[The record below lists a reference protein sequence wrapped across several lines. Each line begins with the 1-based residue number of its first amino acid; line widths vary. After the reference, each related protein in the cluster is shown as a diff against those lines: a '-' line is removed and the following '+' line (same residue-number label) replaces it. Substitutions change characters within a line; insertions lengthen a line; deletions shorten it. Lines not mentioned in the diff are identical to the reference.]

1 MSTVNSQ
8 FFRLK
13 HNMIV
18 QSIMKGIWTMQ
29 NNRYRSS
36 GNPRGCMRQPDSRR
50 DNTKSDTFCDMPY
63 QDPCNIPCQDP
74 CNTPYQDSCSTPH
87 RQMNNQELCVGI
99 ALDQMPVTMA
109 YVPWTKWRNIY
120 EAEKGLRRGTIFQDL
135 DKPFRGIGGCQN
147 GR

>member
-1 MSTVNSQ
+1 
-8 FFRLK
+8 
-13 HNMIV
+13 
-18 QSIMKGIWTMQ
+18 MQ
-29 NNRYRSS
+29 NYRYRSS

-87 RQMNNQELCVGI
+87 RQMNNQELCAGI

-120 EAEKGLRRGTIFQDL
+120 EAEKGLRRGTIFPA
-135 DKPFRGIGGCQN
+135 DKWKWIDTPWPWQEGGC
-147 GR
+147 

>member
-18 QSIMKGIWTMQ
+18 QSVMKGIWKMQ
-29 NNRYRSS
+29 NYRYRSS

-50 DNTKSDTFCDMPY
+50 DNT
-63 QDPCNIPCQDP
+63 
-74 CNTPYQDSCSTPH
+74 PYQDSCSTPH
-87 RQMNNQELCVGI
+87 RQMNNQELCAGI

>member
-1 MSTVNSQ
+1 
-8 FFRLK
+8 
-13 HNMIV
+13 
-18 QSIMKGIWTMQ
+18 MQ
-29 NNRYRSS
+29 NYRYRSS

-87 RQMNNQELCVGI
+87 RQMNNQELCAGI
-99 ALDQMPVTMA
+99 ALDQLPVTMA

>member
-18 QSIMKGIWTMQ
+18 QSVMKGIWKMQ
-29 NNRYRSS
+29 NYRYRSP
-36 GNPRGCMRQPDSRR
+36 GNSRGCMRQPDSSR
-50 DNTKSDTFCDMPY
+50 
-63 QDPCNIPCQDP
+63 
-74 CNTPYQDSCSTPH
+74 
-87 RQMNNQELCVGI
+87 ELCAGI

>member
-18 QSIMKGIWTMQ
+18 QSIMKGIWKMQ
-29 NNRYRSS
+29 NYRSS

-87 RQMNNQELCVGI
+87 RQMNNQELCAGI

>member
-1 MSTVNSQ
+1 
-8 FFRLK
+8 
-13 HNMIV
+13 
-18 QSIMKGIWTMQ
+18 MQ
-29 NNRYRSS
+29 NYRYRSS

-63 QDPCNIPCQDP
+63 QDPCNIPCQDLSK
-74 CNTPYQDSCSTPH
+74 TPVQYSCSTPH
-87 RQMNNQELCVGI
+87 RQMNNQELCAGI

>member
-1 MSTVNSQ
+1 
-8 FFRLK
+8 
-13 HNMIV
+13 
-18 QSIMKGIWTMQ
+18 MQ
-29 NNRYRSS
+29 NYRYRLGSR
-36 GNPRGCMRQPDSRR
+36 GEEIPRARAGAYRTATAGPHAPGFR
-50 DNTKSDTFCDMPY
+50 DALGA
-63 QDPCNIPCQDP
+63 
-74 CNTPYQDSCSTPH
+74 
-87 RQMNNQELCVGI
+87 ELCAGI

>member
-18 QSIMKGIWTMQ
+18 QSVMKGIWKMQ
-29 NNRYRSS
+29 NYHYRSS
-36 GNPRGCMRQPDSRR
+36 GNSRGCMRQPDSRR

-87 RQMNNQELCVGI
+87 RQMNNQELCAGI

>member
-1 MSTVNSQ
+1 MENAKLPLSLIRKFQ
-8 FFRLK
+8 RLYE
-13 HNMIV
+13 
-18 QSIMKGIWTMQ
+18 TA
-29 NNRYRSS
+29 
-36 GNPRGCMRQPDSRR
+36 RR
-50 DNTKSDTFCDMPY
+50 
-63 QDPCNIPCQDP
+63 
-74 CNTPYQDSCSTPH
+74 
-87 RQMNNQELCVGI
+87 ELCAGI

>member
-18 QSIMKGIWTMQ
+18 QSVMKGIWKMQ
-29 NNRYRSS
+29 NYRYRSS

-87 RQMNNQELCVGI
+87 RQMNNQELCAGI

-109 YVPWTKWRNIY
+109 YVPWTKGGIFMRLKKDY
-120 EAEKGLRRGTIFQDL
+120 EEDHFSGSVNLSVE
-135 DKPFRGIGGCQN
+135 
-147 GR
+147 

>member
-18 QSIMKGIWTMQ
+18 QSVMKGIWKMQ
-29 NNRYRSS
+29 NYRYRSS
-36 GNPRGCMRQPDSRR
+36 GNSRGCMRQPDSSR

-87 RQMNNQELCVGI
+87 RQMNNQELCAGI

>member
-1 MSTVNSQ
+1 
-8 FFRLK
+8 
-13 HNMIV
+13 
-18 QSIMKGIWTMQ
+18 MQ
-29 NNRYRSS
+29 NYRYRSS

-50 DNTKSDTFCDMPY
+50 DNTQSDTVCEMPY
-63 QDPCNIPCQDP
+63 QDPFKRPCKDA
-74 CNTPYQDSCSTPH
+74 CNTHYQDYFSTPH
-87 RQMNNQELCVGI
+87 RQMNNQELCAGI

>member
-1 MSTVNSQ
+1 
-8 FFRLK
+8 
-13 HNMIV
+13 
-18 QSIMKGIWTMQ
+18 
-29 NNRYRSS
+29 
-36 GNPRGCMRQPDSRR
+36 
-50 DNTKSDTFCDMPY
+50 MPY

-87 RQMNNQELCVGI
+87 RQMNNQELCAGI

>member
-18 QSIMKGIWTMQ
+18 QSVMKGIWKMQ
-29 NNRYRSS
+29 NYRYRSS
-36 GNPRGCMRQPDSRR
+36 GNSRSCMRQPDSRR
-50 DNTKSDTFCDMPY
+50 DNLKSDTFCDMPY
-63 QDPCNIPCQDP
+63 QDS
-74 CNTPYQDSCSTPH
+74 CNTPCQDSCSTSH
-87 RQMNNQELCVGI
+87 QQMNNRELCAGI
-99 ALDQMPVTMA
+99 ALDQLPVTMA

-135 DKPFRGIGGCQN
+135 DKSFRGIGGCQN